1 MTPLPKPDLEDH
13 PHELWGQ
20 NVCSDFV
27 TVEKMRAYGE
37 ARAAAERAACIEICD
52 AEASKKLEA
61 GDLEGYYGTS
71 AYAIANAIKARETS

>member
-27 TVEKMRAYGE
+27 TVEKMRAYGK
-37 ARAAAERAACIEICD
+37 ACAAAERELCANVCDRFYAFGMNAAECAD
-52 AEASKKLEA
+52 AIR
-61 GDLEGYYGTS
+61 GT
-71 AYAIANAIKARETS
+71 T